1 MNPSHSERHDDADIA
16 QAEASRVAT
25 VRSAIQGD
33 RIESMEREARIMRSI
48 IAQLRRTTADAREA
62 GRSEALEIIS
72 RLDPVRL
79 MALLV
84 SKEEGDDGVAHKWSK
99 EGLANL
105 LGVGSD
111 NPMSRVLES
120 LETGYWDC
128 ASRLMDANLRIR
140 DLQRQLEIAQSPRHQ
155 AEPMPVCTNS
165 QRLPSDPIRK
175 RMQTR

>member
-1 MNPSHSERHDDADIA
+1 MNTSHPKRLEDADIA
-16 QAEASRVAT
+16 QAEAARVAT
-25 VRSAIQGD
+25 VRSSIQHD

-62 GRSEALEIIS
+62 GRAEAVEILS
-72 RLDPVRL
+72 RLDPTRL
-79 MALLV
+79 IALHV
-84 SKEEGDDGVAHKWSK
+84 HESEGPNGIERQFSR

-105 LGVGSD
+105 LGVSAD
-111 NPMSRVLES
+111 NPVSRVLES

-140 DLQRQLEIAQSPRHQ
+140 DLQRQLDLAQSQ
-155 AEPMPVCTNS
+155 AKSPDVLPVQSTFDR
-165 QRLPSDPIRK
+165 QPSDPIRK